1 MILLADRHIP
11 WLDELLPPEI
21 TLHRFDGGR
30 PPDSLL
36 SQAEALLIRT
46 VTKVNADLLASAP
59 NLKWIGTATAGFDHV
74 DVDAVR
80 RAGVTLYVAE
90 GCNASAVGDY
100 VRRAMR
106 DVRSAIIA
114 PSAMRDV
121 RSEDPLASHIAPRT
135 SIAII
140 GYGHTGRAAAEPLKK
155 LGFEVLPYDPPLGLP
170 ARWDDV
176 LACDAVTV
184 HVPLTFD
191 GPHKTHHLIS
201 AADLARAK
209 WRLLIQA
216 SRGGVVEE
224 ATLKAWITPGIRDA
238 VVDVWENEPSPDPE
252 LVALAAIATPHIAG
266 YSVEAKFRATRMC
279 VERLLSVF
287 GSRFSVKKFSVVGSR
302 FSVEDVQ
309 KHVTETSPLFT
320 ENRKQK
326 TENLLQSL
334 STQLKASPT
343 AETFKELR
351 NNSPLRSEAE

>member
-11 WLDELLPPEI
+11 WLDELLPPDI

-30 PPDSLL
+30 PPESLL

-46 VTKVNADLLASAP
+46 VTKVDADLLASAP
-59 NLKWIGTATAGFDHV
+59 NLRWIGTATAGFDHI

-100 VRRAMR
+100 IKRAMLFAR
-106 DVRSAIIA
+106 G
-114 PSAMRDV
+114 AMRDV
-121 RSEDPLASHIAPRT
+121 RSEDPLASHLAHRT

-140 GYGHTGRAAAEPLKK
+140 GYGHTGRAAAEQLKK
-155 LGFEVLPYDPPLGLP
+155 LDIDVLPYDPPLGLP
-170 ARWDDV
+170 ATWEEV

-184 HVPLTFD
+184 HVPLTFE

-201 AADLARAK
+201 EADFARAN
-209 WRLLIQA
+209 WRLVIQA
-216 SRGGVVEE
+216 SRGGVVDE
-224 ATLKAWITPGIRDA
+224 AALKGWIEPGRREA

-252 LVALAAIATPHIAG
+252 LVAKAILATPHIAG
-266 YSVEAKFRATRMC
+266 YSVEAKFRATAMCLEDLCRMLDAGS
-279 VERLLSVF
+279 RMQDGRSIKHLASGIPLLS
-287 GSRFSVKKFSVVGSR
+287 
-302 FSVEDVQ
+302 D
-309 KHVTETSPLFT
+309 
-320 ENRKQK
+320 
-326 TENLLQSL
+326 L
-334 STQLKASPT
+334 SDALKRNPS

>member
-11 WLDELLPPEI
+11 WLDELLPPDI

-30 PPDSLL
+30 PPASLL

-46 VTKVNADLLASAP
+46 VTKVDADLLASAP

-100 VRRAMR
+100 VRRSLL
-106 DVRSAIIA
+106 V
-114 PSAMRDV
+114 V
-121 RSEDPLASHIAPRT
+121 GSELLVVYGEDGIQQTTNNKPRT
-135 SIAII
+135 IAVI
-140 GYGHTGRAAAEPLKK
+140 GYGHTGRAAAEQLKK
-155 LGFEVLPYDPPLGLP
+155 LDIDVLPYDPPLGLP
-170 ARWDDV
+170 TTWDEV

-184 HVPLTFD
+184 HVPLTFE

-201 AADLARAK
+201 EADFARAN
-209 WRLLIQA
+209 WRLVIQA
-216 SRGGVVEE
+216 SRGGVVDE
-224 ATLKAWITPGIRDA
+224 AALKGWIEPGTREA

-252 LVALAAIATPHIAG
+252 LVAKAFLATPHIAG

-279 VERLLSVF
+279 VSALFSVF
-287 GSRFSVKKFSVVGSR
+287 GSQFSVKRETMDVGR
-302 FSVEDVQ
+302 GTTDNRQ
-309 KHVTETSPLFT
+309 LTT
-320 ENRKQK
+320 ENPL
-326 TENLLQSL
+326 ESL

-343 AETFKELR
+343 AETFKNLR

>member
-11 WLDELLPPEI
+11 WLDELLPPDI
-21 TLHRFDGGR
+21 ILHRFDGGR
-30 PPDSLL
+30 PPASLL

-46 VTKVNADLLASAP
+46 VTRVDADLLASAP
-59 NLKWIGTATAGFDHV
+59 NLTWIGTATAGFDHV

-80 RAGVTLYVAE
+80 AAGVELYVAA

-100 VRRAMR
+100 VRRAMLFAQ
-106 DVRSAIIA
+106 SAT
-114 PSAMRDV
+114 RDV
-121 RSEDPLASHIAPRT
+121 RSEDPLASHLAHRT

-140 GYGHTGRAAAEPLKK
+140 GYGHTGRAAAEQLKK
-155 LGFEVLPYDPPLGLP
+155 LGFDVLPYDPPLGLP
-170 ARWDDV
+170 ATWNDI

-216 SRGGVVEE
+216 SRGGVVDES
-224 ATLKAWITPGIRDA
+224 ALKAWITPGIRDA

-266 YSVEAKFRATRMC
+266 YSVEAKFRATTMC
-279 VERLLSVF
+279 VDELSVY
-287 GSRFSVKKFSVVGSR
+287 SSQ
-302 FSVEDVQ
+302 FSVEDFK

-320 ENRKQK
+320 ENRQPI
-326 TENLLQSL
+326 TENPLQSL
-334 STQLKASPT
+334 SIALKASPT
-343 AETFKELR
+343 AETFKRLR
-351 NNSPLRSEAE
+351 NESPLRSEAE